1 MNVKHTSYHIRF
13 STAKPRF
20 HMVGDGDI
28 AAKGR
33 ALGQE
38 TVFSGL
44 LAAPEPS
51 VELFAKNSARPVKPR
66 FDSLGRASLD
76 LRDLGD
82 PGAHQGAVCFI
93 FRVDFFDFSRLL
105 LVERKLRSQP
115 TQGRGAILRQ
125 KEDYNCSRQAGGDYS
140 RLDSQS
146 FFHFKGT

>member
-76 LRDLGD
+76 LRDLIVR
-82 PGAHQGAVCFI
+82 HVLVFEQYQGFT
-93 FRVDFFDFSRLL
+93 
-105 LVERKLRSQP
+105 KM
-115 TQGRGAILRQ
+115 GR
-125 KEDYNCSRQAGGDYS
+125 EP
-140 RLDSQS
+140 
-146 FFHFKGT
+146 